1 MTTKKPEST
10 RNMTPAQARKAFTEA
25 TRSMPPAEAKRVVTG
40 AVRAA
45 RQARSQQAR
54 RKETTARFMAAW
66 DRGAG
71 IER

>member
-1 MTTKKPEST
+1 MTSKTEST

-25 TRSMPPAEAKRVVTG
+25 TRSMPPAEAKRVIAG

-45 RQARSQQAR
+45 RQARTAQTR
-54 RKETTARFMAAW
+54 RKEANARFMEAW
-66 DRGAG
+66 DKGIA